1 MPSPEADVLP
11 AWRWFFRLAAG
22 LALIAGFLLFPLATE
37 TDRFFS
43 WTIGPPITAAFLG
56 AAYWAAFVL
65 LAWSA
70 AQTSWRRAGAAVLP
84 VLTIAALLLV
94 VTLIHLDKFDLDSVF
109 GWFWLF
115 VYVCVTPLLLYLVWL
130 QGRPS
135 TAAGERGV
143 HVVVRA
149 VLSLQGALLLAVGAA
164 LLIAPVDASDLWPW
178 TLTPLTARAIGAFL
192 VGFGVAAAYS
202 VRLDDLAALRGC
214 AYSYTVLGAL
224 EIVAPAIHGG
234 DLTGTAAHCS
244 AYFAFWASVLA
255 VGLYGVAAPD
265 ASSNA
270 RTADSWSR

>member
-1 MPSPEADVLP
+1 
-11 AWRWFFRLAAG
+11 
-22 LALIAGFLLFPLATE
+22 
-37 TDRFFS
+37 
-43 WTIGPPITAAFLG
+43 
-56 AAYWAAFVL
+56 
-65 LAWSA
+65 
-70 AQTSWRRAGAAVLP
+70 
-84 VLTIAALLLV
+84 
-94 VTLIHLDKFDLDSVF
+94 
-109 GWFWLF
+109 
-115 VYVCVTPLLLYLVWL
+115 VTPLLLYLVWL

-224 EIVAPAIHGG
+224 EILAPAIHGG

-255 VGLYGVAAPD
+255 VGLYGVVAPE

>member
-1 MPSPEADVLP
+1 MLP
-11 AWRWFFRLAAG
+11 AWRWFFRLADG

-109 GWFWLF
+109 GWFWLV
-115 VYVCVTPLLLYLVWL
+115 VYLCVTPLLLYLVWL

-224 EIVAPAIHGG
+224 EILAPAIHGG

-255 VGLYGVAAPD
+255 VGLYGVVAPE